1 MSAFYDKTWND
12 RWTSA
17 AGYSRLDIDNSD
29 GQLPAA
35 FKAGQYGLG
44 NLLYNP
50 TPDVMVGGE
59 FQWGQRKNNSDGF
72 TFNDYRIQFSF
83 RWTFAYKLGAK

>member
-1 MSAFYDKTWND
+1 MMAFYDKTWND
-12 RWTSA
+12 KWTST

-35 FKAGQYGLG
+35 FKSGQYALA

-59 FQWGQRKNNSDGF
+59 LQWGQRKNNSDGWSF
-72 TFNDYRIQFSF
+72 SDYRIQFSF
-83 RWTFAYKLGAK
+83 RWSFAYKLGAK